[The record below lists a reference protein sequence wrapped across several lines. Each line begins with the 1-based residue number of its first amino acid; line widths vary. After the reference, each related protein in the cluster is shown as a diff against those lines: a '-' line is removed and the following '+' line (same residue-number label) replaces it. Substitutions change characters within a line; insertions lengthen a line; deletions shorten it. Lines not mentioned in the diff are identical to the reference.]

1 MARRG
6 APVANS
12 GSGRLGADKEIEKLA
27 KKARKD
33 GWDVSV
39 TGGNHIRWTDPGGS
53 VVCVSGLTGATP
65 GWIKAKNQ
73 LKKAGLHM
81 A

>member
-6 APVANS
+6 APVAKT
-12 GSGRLGADKEIEKLA
+12 GSDRLGADKEIEKLA

-33 GWDVSV
+33 GWEVTV
-39 TGGNHIRWTDPGGS
+39 TGGNHIKWVDPDGIL
-53 VVCVSGLTGATP
+53 VVVSGLTGSNP

-73 LKKAGLHM
+73 LKKAGLHIS
-81 A
+81 